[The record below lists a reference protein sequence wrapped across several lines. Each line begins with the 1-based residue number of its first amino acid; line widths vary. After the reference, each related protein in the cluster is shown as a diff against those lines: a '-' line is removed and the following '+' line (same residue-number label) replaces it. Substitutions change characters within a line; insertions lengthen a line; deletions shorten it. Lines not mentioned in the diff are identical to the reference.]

1 MKPRKT
7 QRFQPRV
14 QIVSLGGGLDGEGTV
29 TDPLL
34 FRKPLVG
41 RGHSRNPPSLG
52 SSGVVQALMIPGNSF
67 FDPRAV

>member
-1 MKPRKT
+1 MKPQKT

-34 FRKPLVG
+34 YRKSPVG
-41 RGHSRNPPSLG
+41 RRHSRNPPALG
-52 SSGVVQALMIPGNSF
+52 SSGAVRALMNPGNSF